1 MVDRRERT
9 KRRERPGGGGR
20 KGRSQEEMLDA
31 FEELRKGRTEAR
43 RIIVVVKS
51 W

>member
-9 KRRERPGGGGR
+9 KRRERPGGGR